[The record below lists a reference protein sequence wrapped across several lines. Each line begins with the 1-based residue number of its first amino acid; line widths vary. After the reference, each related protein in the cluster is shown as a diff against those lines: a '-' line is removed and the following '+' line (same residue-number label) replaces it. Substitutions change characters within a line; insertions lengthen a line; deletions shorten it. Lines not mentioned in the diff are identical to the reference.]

1 MNTPPSTN
9 PLVMKRRA
17 LVIDDEE
24 DMRELARV
32 FLELDGEFDVRVAV
46 SGKEGID
53 LARRELPDVILLDY
67 MMPGMDGPATMKEL
81 SRDAAT
87 ASIPVIFLTAKS
99 QPDVEQTLRQLGA
112 RDVIAKPFDPV
123 ALAGKVAAALESS

>member
-123 ALAGKVAAALESS
+123 ALAGKIAAALESS

>member
-1 MNTPPSTN
+1 
-9 PLVMKRRA
+9 MKRRA

>member
-1 MNTPPSTN
+1 MR
-9 PLVMKRRA
+9 KRRA

-67 MMPGMDGPATMKEL
+67 MMPGMNGPATMKEL
-81 SRDAAT
+81 SRDSAT

>member
-1 MNTPPSTN
+1 
-9 PLVMKRRA
+9 
-17 LVIDDEE
+17 
-24 DMRELARV
+24 MRELARV